1 MNIKSPIR
9 AAAIQ
14 PAIQEIISG
23 GTVNPELWTYGV
35 LTPDGTGAVNENI
48 GGVTSGGVATSTD
61 YTVEIS
67 WVNLTG
73 RADVNIGGEVVSTD
87 SVSLTNDT
95 GSKTQVKN
103 SGGNTRLLVRDKFG
117 GLTADSITISVKE
130 VL

>member
-1 MNIKSPIR
+1 MSLKIALKSPLKETEFATTPI
-9 AAAIQ
+9 
-14 PAIQEIISG
+14 E
-23 GTVNPELWTYGV
+23 TELWTYGI
-35 LTPDGTGAVNENI
+35 LTPDGSSAANENI
-48 GGVTSGGVATSTD
+48 GGVTSGGVAASTN

-73 RADVNIGGEVVSTD
+73 RADVNIGGEIVNTD

-95 GSKTQVKN
+95 GSKTQEKN

-130 VL
+130 IT